1 MFEESQSKRG
11 ILTKAVY
18 DQLFNHLKKEQVF
31 IEDIDAENAII
42 YGIESFYLKDNN
54 VYNARICLSPITS
67 EELYFIIVEK
77 NKIHKLDLDN
87 IANITFKD
95 TFPNSDLYRNYL
107 QSTNFCQILVDRE
120 SYDFCF
126 PNKYCLLLFAKG
138 LIVASKSL
146 NNDTSNMLISLEK
159 YNENFNNELED
170 DELKYFASHLGIN
183 YHVLKTE
190 IDVDRNNTVT
200 MNELK
205 DYIKKKLSGEQ
216 FRPIF
221 EKYATLENRYK
232 ERCMGPVDL
241 QKFFLEVQ
249 REEISYLEACQIII
263 EFNSYE
269 NPDKKRDV
277 IQNFEDMLVQKKTI
291 NPQEIESI
299 LGTKNSETD
308 ETIKASDHLRLYLTL
323 YEFNMMLHSL
333 LLTVYNRELLNQNLD
348 LDRPIT
354 DYFIKS
360 SHNTYLTK
368 HQLKGE
374 SSTKMYSTSLLYNF
388 RLVELDCYNGDG
400 DNIII
405 THGYTLVTDLNLEDI
420 LYELKDTAF
429 INSDLPV
436 ILSIENHLDEKHQ
449 QIMVNQLKTILVDLY
464 IFPYDKKPKY
474 VPTLR
479 EMLKKFIVKCSGRK
493 LWENEN
499 IPRKPYNT
507 NNNNNSI
514 NNNLYSNQYKN
525 LVNNLSQNNQ
535 NNLLYRHANTLSEK
549 KIIFL
554 NKKKF
559 KYDIDI
565 DKNEHANNVH
575 NSLFAS
581 KRSSINR
588 SQTTTEFKMS
598 SALENVRGL
607 LGVKFSKDKIK
618 TNYYKPW
625 EMITLKCSKG
635 IKLSEDF
642 VDKRDML
649 NLTQQCLVKI
659 YPENFDSSNYNMI
672 KCFSCGFQVCALNI
686 QATEDDFILYDKIF
700 FKQYQGFGY
709 VLKPEKFFAKNYN
722 NYYDRP
728 SYIFHMEI
736 ITLKNCLKL
745 IEEEKLKIDGTGE
758 LSLKIYSI
766 GIKEDENNPVIEVKL
781 TNGIMF
787 PNFENGMPSFNYK
800 VYDFDLSAIMIKIKY
815 KEKMIGRCCI
825 PYCLMK
831 RGFRRI
837 PVYDNQCFNAENV
850 YLVGFFNYQKI

>member
-1 MFEESQSKRG
+1 M
-11 ILTKAVY
+11 
-18 DQLFNHLKKEQVF
+18 
-31 IEDIDAENAII
+31 
-42 YGIESFYLKDNN
+42 
-54 VYNARICLSPITS
+54 
-67 EELYFIIVEK
+67 
-77 NKIHKLDLDN
+77 
-87 IANITFKD
+87 
-95 TFPNSDLYRNYL
+95 
-107 QSTNFCQILVDRE
+107 
-120 SYDFCF
+120 
-126 PNKYCLLLFAKG
+126 
-138 LIVASKSL
+138 
-146 NNDTSNMLISLEK
+146 
-159 YNENFNNELED
+159 
-170 DELKYFASHLGIN
+170 
-183 YHVLKTE
+183 
-190 IDVDRNNTVT
+190 
-200 MNELK
+200 
-205 DYIKKKLSGEQ
+205 
-216 FRPIF
+216 
-221 EKYATLENRYK
+221 
-232 ERCMGPVDL
+232 
-241 QKFFLEVQ
+241 
-249 REEISYLEACQIII
+249 
-263 EFNSYE
+263 
-269 NPDKKRDV
+269 
-277 IQNFEDMLVQKKTI
+277 VQKKTI

-299 LGTKNSETD
+299 LGIKIYEAD
-308 ETIKASDHLRLYLTL
+308 ETINTSEHLRLYLTL
-323 YEFNMMLHSL
+323 YEFNKMLYSL
-333 LLTVYNRELLNQNLD
+333 LLTVYNRELLSQNLD

-360 SHNTYLTK
+360 SNNTYLTK

-374 SSTKMYSTSLLYNF
+374 SSTKKYYSSLLYNF

-429 INSDLPV
+429 INSNLPV

-449 QIMVNQLKTILVDLY
+449 KIMVDQLKTILGDLY

-479 EMLKKFIVKCSGRK
+479 DMLNKFIVKCSGRK

-499 IPRKPYNT
+499 IPRKPYKT
-507 NNNNNSI
+507 NI
-514 NNNLYSNQYKN
+514 NNNINNHLYSNQYQN
-525 LVNNLSQNNQ
+525 LVSQLAQDNQNNQ
-535 NNLLYRHANTLSEK
+535 LLRQTKSLTEK

-559 KYDIDI
+559 KYDIDM

-575 NSLFAS
+575 NSLYVN

-588 SQTTTEFKMS
+588 SQTTEFKLS

-607 LGVKFSKDKIK
+607 LGVKFNKDKIK

-635 IKLSEDF
+635 IKSSEDF
-642 VDKRDML
+642 VEKRDML
-649 NLTQQCLVKI
+649 YLTQQCLVKI
-659 YPENFDSSNYNMI
+659 YPEKFDSSNYNMI

-700 FKQYQGFGY
+700 FKQYQGLGY
-709 VLKPEKFFAKNYN
+709 VLKPEKFFAKNFN

-736 ITLKNCLKL
+736 ISLKNCLKL
-745 IEEEKLKIDGTGE
+745 IEEENIKIDENGE

-766 GIKEDENNPVIEVKL
+766 GIKEDENNPVLEVKL
-781 TNGIMF
+781 TDGIIF
-787 PNFENGMPSFNYK
+787 PNFENGIPSFNYK
-800 VYDFDLSAIMIKIKY
+800 IYDFDLSALMIKIKY

-831 RGFRRI
+831 KGFRRI

-850 YLVGFFNYQKI
+850 YLVGFLNYQKI

>member
-1 MFEESQSKRG
+1 
-11 ILTKAVY
+11 
-18 DQLFNHLKKEQVF
+18 
-31 IEDIDAENAII
+31 
-42 YGIESFYLKDNN
+42 
-54 VYNARICLSPITS
+54 
-67 EELYFIIVEK
+67 
-77 NKIHKLDLDN
+77 
-87 IANITFKD
+87 
-95 TFPNSDLYRNYL
+95 
-107 QSTNFCQILVDRE
+107 
-120 SYDFCF
+120 
-126 PNKYCLLLFAKG
+126 
-138 LIVASKSL
+138 
-146 NNDTSNMLISLEK
+146 MLISLEK

-183 YHVLKTE
+183 YHILKTE

-200 MNELK
+200 MKELK
-205 DYIKKKLSGEQ
+205 TYIKKKLSGEQ
-216 FRPIF
+216 FLPIF

-232 ERCMGPVDL
+232 ERCMGPIDL

-269 NPDKKRDV
+269 NPEKKRDV
-277 IQNFEDMLVQKKTI
+277 IQNFEDILVKNKTI
-291 NPQEIESI
+291 NTQEIESI
-299 LGTKNSETD
+299 LGIQNSETN
-308 ETIKASDHLRLYLTL
+308 ETIKASEHLRLYLTL

-388 RLVELDCYNGDG
+388 RLVELDCYNGEG
-400 DNIII
+400 DKIII

-449 QIMVNQLKTILVDLY
+449 IIMVEQLKKILGDLY
-464 IFPYDKKPKY
+464 IFPYDRKPKF

-479 EMLKKFIVKCSGRK
+479 DMLKKFIVKCSGRK

-499 IPRKPYNT
+499 IPKKPYNS
-507 NNNNNSI
+507 NI
-514 NNNLYSNQYKN
+514 NNNLNSNQFKN
-525 LVNNLSQNNQ
+525 FVNHLEQNNQ
-535 NNLLYRHANTLSEK
+535 NGQLYRQAKTITEK

-554 NKKKF
+554 KKKKF
-559 KYDIDI
+559 NYDIDI
-565 DKNEHANNVH
+565 SKNEHANNIH
-575 NSLFAS
+575 NSLIAS
-581 KRSSINR
+581 KRSSIIR
-588 SQTTTEFKMS
+588 SQTSEFKLS
-598 SALENVRGL
+598 PALENVRGL
-607 LGVKFSKDKIK
+607 LGVKFKKEKIK

-635 IKLSEDF
+635 IKSSEDF
-642 VDKRDML
+642 LEKRDML
-649 NLTQQCLVKI
+649 YLTQQCLVKI

-672 KCFSCGFQVCALNI
+672 KCFSCGFQACALNI
-686 QATEDDFILYDKIF
+686 QATDDDFILYDKIF
-700 FKQYQGFGY
+700 FKQYQGLGY
-709 VLKPEKFFAKNYN
+709 VLKPTKFFAKDFN

-736 ITLKNCLKL
+736 ISLKNCSKL
-745 IEEEKLKIDGTGE
+745 IEDENIKIDRNAE

-766 GIKEDENNPVIEVKL
+766 GIKEDENNPKLEVKL

-787 PNFENGMPSFNYK
+787 PTFENGIPSFNYN
-800 VYDFDLSAIMIKIKY
+800 VYDIELSAIMIKIKY
-815 KEKMIGRCCI
+815 KDKMIGRCCI

-831 RGFRRI
+831 KGFRRI